1 MNMGAKQI
9 FVASM
14 LILSM
19 GDVFAQGAA
28 NHGRTVQHFGTAAFF
43 YTQKAGAEKI
53 EPGMDQIQRDAQQR
67 DQERRRSRDSG
78 LPDSSGSGDPADNQA
93 NATSEVNRRQG
104 KLSLEERRA
113 LRRQIDEAGH
123 DIYAPKR

>member
-1 MNMGAKQI
+1 MNMGVKQI
-9 FVASM
+9 FIASL

-19 GDVFAQGAA
+19 PGVFAQGAA

-43 YTQKAGAEKI
+43 YTQKAGAERVD
-53 EPGMDQIQRDAQQR
+53 PGMDQVQRDASQR
-67 DQERRRSRDSG
+67 EQERRRSRDAG
-78 LPDSSGSGDPADNQA
+78 LPDSSGSGESADNSAASDA
-93 NATSEVNRRQG
+93 NRKQG

-123 DIYAPKR
+123 DIYSPKR

>member
-1 MNMGAKQI
+1 MSYMNMGVKQI
-9 FVASM
+9 FIASL
-14 LILSM
+14 LILSTV
-19 GDVFAQGAA
+19 DVFAQGAA

-43 YTQKAGAEKI
+43 YTQKSGAEKI
-53 EPGMDQIQRDAQQR
+53 DPGRDQVQRDAFQR
-67 DQERRRSRDSG
+67 DQERRKPRDAG
-78 LPDSSGSGDPADNQA
+78 LPDSSGSGDSADNQA
-93 NATSEVNRRQG
+93 DANRRQG

>member
-1 MNMGAKQI
+1 MGVKQI
-9 FVASM
+9 FIASL
-14 LILSM
+14 LILSTV
-19 GDVFAQGAA
+19 DVFAQGAA

-43 YTQKAGAEKI
+43 YTQKSGAEKI
-53 EPGMDQIQRDAQQR
+53 DPGMDQVQRDAFQR
-67 DQERRRSRDSG
+67 DQERRKPRDAG
-78 LPDSSGSGDPADNQA
+78 LPDSSGSGDSADNQA
-93 NATSEVNRRQG
+93 DANRRQG

>member
-1 MNMGAKQI
+1 MNMGAKQT

-19 GDVFAQGAA
+19 VDVFAQGAA
-28 NHGRTVQHFGTAAFF
+28 NHSRTVQHYGTAAFF
-43 YTQKAGAEKI
+43 YTQKSGTEKI
-53 EPGMDQIQRDAQQR
+53 EPGMDQMQRDTPQR
-67 DQERRRSRDSG
+67 DQERRRSRDAG

-93 NATSEVNRRQG
+93 NAASDANRRQG
-104 KLSLEERRA
+104 KLSVEERRA